1 MSKELNEKIKFL
13 QGRINELERKLLE
26 RKQIKERLE
35 ASEVRFRRLFESAQ
49 DGILILDANTG
60 QIVEVNPL
68 LIEMLGYS
76 REEFLGKKLWD
87 ISFIKDIASSK
98 AIFLE
103 LQTKGYVRYEDLP
116 LQTKD
121 GRKIEVE
128 FVSNTYV
135 VNHEKVIQCNIR
147 DITERKRA
155 EEELGKYKG
164 HLEELVKERTAKLE
178 LEITERAQTEGA
190 LRESEIRLYTVLET
204 IQEGITLSDEAGHF
218 YIYNSAMEKLTGY
231 SREEANVCSDFINL
245 LYPDPEEQQR
255 ALQGITELFESGTSR
270 ETEMRML
277 TKDGQLKC
285 ILIWSSLTLYGG
297 RRMFLSAYRD
307 ITERKQAEET
317 LRKLSSAVRQTADV
331 VIITNK
337 DGVVEYVNPAFEK
350 VTGYTKRE
358 TVGQTPRIL
367 KSGKHDQSFYE
378 ILWKTV
384 LSGNFFHDILINKK
398 KNGELYYALKTITPI
413 KDEAGNITH
422 FVSVDKDITER
433 KEMEKR
439 ERLAQLGELVA
450 DMAHEVNNPLMIISG
465 NAQISLMEEIQN
477 ENVKENLKI
486 IFDECRRAKD
496 IIQRL
501 LKFSRPSRGELREI
515 DINKSIEAVVGIV
528 EHQFELSSIEII
540 RDYTKDLP
548 IISVDEQQMA
558 EVFMNLLNNSKD
570 AMPKGGVITIST
582 SLAGNFL
589 KIDFKDTGWGME
601 NEVMGRIFEPFFTTK
616 EKGTGLGLSV
626 CYGIIRAHNGELK
639 FKSEL
644 HKGTVATILL
654 PLGEDR

>member
-1 MSKELNEKIKFL
+1 MSKKLNEKIKFL
-13 QGRINELERKLLE
+13 QGRINELEGKLLE
-26 RKQIKERLE
+26 RKQIEERLE

-60 QIVEVNPL
+60 QIVEVNPF
-68 LIEMLGYS
+68 LIEILGYS
-76 REEFLGKKLWD
+76 REEFLGKKLRD
-87 ISFIKDIASSK
+87 IGFIKDIASSK

-135 VNHEKVIQCNIR
+135 VNHKKVIQCNIR
-147 DITERKRA
+147 DITKRKQA

-178 LEITERAQTEGA
+178 LEITKRAQTEGA
-190 LRESEIRLYTVLET
+190 LRESESRLYTVLET
-204 IQEGITLSDEAGHF
+204 IQEGLTLSDETGHF

-231 SREEANVCSDFINL
+231 SREEANTCPDFIKL
-245 LYPDPEEQQR
+245 LYPDPQDQQR
-255 ALQGITELFESGTSR
+255 ALQGIKELLEGDTCR
-270 ETEMRML
+270 EAEMRIL

-285 ILIWSSLTLYGG
+285 ILIWSSLALYKG
-297 RRMFLSAYRD
+297 RKIFLSAY
-307 ITERKQAEET
+307 
-317 LRKLSSAVRQTADV
+317 
-331 VIITNK
+331 
-337 DGVVEYVNPAFEK
+337 
-350 VTGYTKRE
+350 
-358 TVGQTPRIL
+358 
-367 KSGKHDQSFYE
+367 H
-378 ILWKTV
+378 
-384 LSGNFFHDILINKK
+384 
-398 KNGELYYALKTITPI
+398 
-413 KDEAGNITH
+413 
-422 FVSVDKDITER
+422 DITER

-465 NAQISLMEEIQN
+465 NAQISLMEEIRN

-486 IFDECRRAKD
+486 IFDECRKAKD

-515 DINKSIEAVVGIV
+515 DINKSIEAVVGIM

-548 IISVDEQQMA
+548 IISVDEQQLA

-570 AMPKGGVITIST
+570 AIPKGGVITIST

-589 KIDFKDTGWGME
+589 KIDFKDTGCGME
-601 NEVMGRIFEPFFTTK
+601 NEVMSKIFEPFFTTK

-626 CYGIIRAHNGELK
+626 CYGIIKAHNGELK

-644 HKGTVATILL
+644 HKGTIATILL
-654 PLGEDR
+654 PLRKDG